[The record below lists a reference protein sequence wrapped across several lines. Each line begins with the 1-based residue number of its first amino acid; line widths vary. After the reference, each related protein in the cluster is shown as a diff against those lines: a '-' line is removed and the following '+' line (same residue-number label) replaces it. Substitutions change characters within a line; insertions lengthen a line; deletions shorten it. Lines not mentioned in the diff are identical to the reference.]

1 MEKSSSSSSTL
12 GSSLGAYLTASLG
25 FSATLAALG
34 AYPAPDIY
42 LNL

>member
-1 MEKSSSSSSTL
+1 MEKSSSSSTFSSTF
-12 GSSLGAYLTASLG
+12 GATLATSLG
-25 FSATLAALG
+25 FSATLALG